1 MGISDKL
8 CLPKDVIHK
17 ASVIHAIG
25 QFEVYL
31 ENYKYIIEYTQ
42 ELVYIQART
51 CKIKIIG
58 KNLQI
63 VYFNNCDMK
72 ICGRIKQIEYC

>member
-1 MGISDKL
+1 MTVSDKL
-8 CLPKDVIHK
+8 CLPKDVVNK
-17 ASVIHAIG
+17 ASVIHILG
-25 QFEVYL
+25 QFEMYV
-31 ENYKYIIEYTQ
+31 ENYRNIIEYTS
-42 ELVYIQART
+42 ELIYIQART

-72 ICGRIKQIEYC
+72 ISGKIKGIEYC